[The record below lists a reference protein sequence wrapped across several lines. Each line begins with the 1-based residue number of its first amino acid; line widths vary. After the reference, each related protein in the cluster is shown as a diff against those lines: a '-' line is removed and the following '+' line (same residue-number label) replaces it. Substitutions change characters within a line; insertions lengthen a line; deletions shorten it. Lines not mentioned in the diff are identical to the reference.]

1 MTWPSLYMC
10 VPTKPT
16 VAKARLLSVVGAL
29 AHSGVWQGLSL
40 QSRPGGGEVD
50 GYRSQVPTAVRREF
64 CPPSLVAQALGLSCG
79 FSSTLHVGFPLAF
92 SGRSPSE
99 HPRRLG
105 RARGERG
112 NGGRDFSHKH
122 ARLWSPLP
130 VPSGCLFAADHS
142 PLPDPGF
149 QHPASIHTSTHDS
162 GWKAQG

>member
-1 MTWPSLYMC
+1 MGIDP
-10 VPTKPT
+10 
-16 VAKARLLSVVGAL
+16 
-29 AHSGVWQGLSL
+29 
-40 QSRPGGGEVD
+40 
-50 GYRSQVPTAVRREF
+50 RSPQPTAVKREF

-79 FSSTLHVGFPLAF
+79 FSSTLHVGLPPGSALEVVLEHTGVRLGPQAGTPAC

-105 RARGERG
+105 RARGEIG
-112 NGGRDFSHKH
+112 NGGRDFFHKR

-162 GWKAQG
+162 GWEAQG